1 MDGGKPMITKAKS
14 LCLLAVLFCVLLPLA
29 AWAEEAA
36 DPTVPPTQPLRS
48 ARIRAV
54 GDVMAHDHQL
64 KIAKQKDGSYDF
76 HPQLSLIA
84 DALGNAD
91 YTIANLETT
100 IGKCRGQGYSGYP
113 SFNSPRAL
121 LDALKDAGVDFLTL
135 ANNHM
140 LDRRLEGVLNTVGYV
155 EAYGF
160 DHGGANRSLEEKAR
174 PVIAE
179 VNGIRIGFIC
189 ETRYTNSQENYL
201 KLEDR
206 EYAINYLRA
215 GEFQEDLQ
223 RLKDEN
229 VDVIIAIPHWGE
241 EYMRK
246 PDQKTQQIA
255 RAMIAMG
262 VDVILGSHPHVAQ
275 PIQMLTVKGEDGQER
290 TGLVAYSMGNFLS
303 NQNWRY
309 ANASLMV
316 DFTLQEKQD
325 GGFEVKNVGVIP
337 LYICNTTKMVC
348 TVSAQKYL
356 EHPHEAMDAKTV
368 KDMKQAYGDLRKL
381 IDERVPF
388 LAE

>member
-1 MDGGKPMITKAKS
+1 MCALALL
-14 LCLLAVLFCVLLPLA
+14 LCALLPLA
-29 AWAEEAA
+29 GWAEEAA
-36 DPTVPPTQPLRS
+36 DPTAPPTQPLRS

-64 KIAKQKDGSYDF
+64 KIAKRKDDSYDF

-160 DHGGANRSLEEKAR
+160 DYGGANRSLEEKAR

-201 KLEDR
+201 KPEDR

-275 PIQMLTVKGEDGQER
+275 PIQMLTVQGEDGRER

-309 ANASLMV
+309 ANASLML
-316 DFTLQEKQD
+316 DFTLQEKQG
-325 GGFEVKNVGVIP
+325 GGFQVKNVGVIP
-337 LYICNTTKMVC
+337 LYIWNTQKMVC

-381 IDERVPF
+381 IDEHVPF
-388 LAE
+388 LVG

>member
-1 MDGGKPMITKAKS
+1 MFTKERIMCALALL
-14 LCLLAVLFCVLLPLA
+14 LCALLPLA
-29 AWAEEAA
+29 GWAEEAA

-64 KIAKQKDGSYDF
+64 NIAKRKDGSYDF

-84 DALGNAD
+84 ESLANAD

-160 DHGGANRSLEEKAR
+160 DYGGANRSLEEKAR

-201 KLEDR
+201 KPEDR

-275 PIQMLTVKGEDGQER
+275 PIQMLTVQGEDGRER

-309 ANASLMV
+309 ANASLML
-316 DFTLQEKQD
+316 DFTLQEKQG
-325 GGFEVKNVGVIP
+325 GGFQVKNVGVIP
-337 LYICNTTKMVC
+337 LYIWNTQKMVC

-388 LAE
+388 LVG

>member
-1 MDGGKPMITKAKS
+1 MCA
-14 LCLLAVLFCVLLPLA
+14 LALLLCVLLPLA

-201 KLEDR
+201 KPEDR

-316 DFTLQEKQD
+316 DFTLQEKQG

>member
-1 MDGGKPMITKAKS
+1 MITKAKS

>member
-1 MDGGKPMITKAKS
+1 MCALALL
-14 LCLLAVLFCVLLPLA
+14 LCALLPLA
-29 AWAEEAA
+29 GWAEEAA
-36 DPTVPPTQPLRS
+36 DPTVSPTQPLRS

-64 KIAKQKDGSYDF
+64 KIAKRKDGSYDF

-201 KLEDR
+201 KPEDR
-206 EYAINYLRA
+206 KYAINYLRV

-275 PIQMLTVKGEDGQER
+275 PIQMLTVQGEDGRER

-309 ANASLMV
+309 ANASLML
-316 DFTLQEKQD
+316 DFTLQEKQG
-325 GGFEVKNVGVIP
+325 GGFQVKNVGVIP
-337 LYICNTTKMVC
+337 LYIWNTQKMVC

-388 LAE
+388 LVG

>member
-1 MDGGKPMITKAKS
+1 MCALALL
-14 LCLLAVLFCVLLPLA
+14 LCALLPLA
-29 AWAEEAA
+29 GWAEEAA

-64 KIAKQKDGSYDF
+64 NIAKRKDGSYDF

-84 DALGNAD
+84 ESLANAD

-160 DHGGANRSLEEKAR
+160 DYGGANRSLEEKAR

-201 KLEDR
+201 KPEDR

-275 PIQMLTVKGEDGQER
+275 PIQMLTVQGEDGRER

-309 ANASLMV
+309 ANASLML
-316 DFTLQEKQD
+316 DFTLQEKQG
-325 GGFEVKNVGVIP
+325 GGFQVKNVGVIP
-337 LYICNTTKMVC
+337 LYIWNTQKMVC

-388 LAE
+388 LVG

>member
-1 MDGGKPMITKAKS
+1 MCALALL
-14 LCLLAVLFCVLLPLA
+14 LCALLPLA
-29 AWAEEAA
+29 GWAEEAA
-36 DPTVPPTQPLRS
+36 DPTAPPTQPLRS

-64 KIAKQKDGSYDF
+64 KIAKRKDDSYDF

-160 DHGGANRSLEEKAR
+160 DYGGANRSLEEKAR

-201 KLEDR
+201 KPEDR

-275 PIQMLTVKGEDGQER
+275 PIQMLTVQGEDGRER

-309 ANASLMV
+309 ANASLML
-316 DFTLQEKQD
+316 DFTLQEKQG
-325 GGFEVKNVGVIP
+325 GGFQVKNVGVIP
-337 LYICNTTKMVC
+337 LYIWNTQKMVC

-388 LAE
+388 LVG

>member
-201 KLEDR
+201 KPEDR

-316 DFTLQEKQD
+316 DFTLQEKQG

>member
-1 MDGGKPMITKAKS
+1 MCALALL
-14 LCLLAVLFCVLLPLA
+14 LCALLPLA
-29 AWAEEAA
+29 GWAEEAA
-36 DPTVPPTQPLRS
+36 DPTAPPTQPLRS

-64 KIAKQKDGSYDF
+64 KIAKRKDDSYDF

-160 DHGGANRSLEEKAR
+160 DYGGANRSLEEKAR

-201 KLEDR
+201 KPEDR

-316 DFTLQEKQD
+316 DFTLQEKQG

>member
-1 MDGGKPMITKAKS
+1 MFTKERIMCALALL
-14 LCLLAVLFCVLLPLA
+14 LCALLPLA
-29 AWAEEAA
+29 GWAEEAA
-36 DPTVPPTQPLRS
+36 DPTAPPTQPLRS

-64 KIAKQKDGSYDF
+64 KIAKRKDDSYDF

-160 DHGGANRSLEEKAR
+160 DYGGANRSLEEKAR

-201 KLEDR
+201 KPEDR

-275 PIQMLTVKGEDGQER
+275 PIQMLTVQGEDGRER

-309 ANASLMV
+309 ANASLML
-316 DFTLQEKQD
+316 DFTLQEKQG
-325 GGFEVKNVGVIP
+325 GGFQVKNVGVIP
-337 LYICNTTKMVC
+337 LYIWNTQKMVC

-388 LAE
+388 LVG